1 MPNPFIENNI
11 RSLPMFNRLPP
22 EQVAVMS
29 EYITVMR
36 NEAGDVL
43 FRQGEPARGM
53 YHFVSGSAQLIQS
66 AGDGIERQI
75 GIIGAN
81 QYLNDAALIRIMNEA
96 ATLRVLETSIVLFI
110 ARERL
115 IQAVTE
121 HPELRPNLPANLVP
135 PTAPVPIAAIATATD
150 GKGRLFRE
158 QRENENIL
166 LDTRRHW
173 WAYARRA
180 WLPGIVAVISL
191 IVAFLMPSFLAGLT
205 VFGLGLIIPGLLM
218 LYFYFEWRNDHVII
232 TDQRVIRIERTIPTF
247 QTVVSEVAIG
257 SIQEV
262 QTDIVTSDPASH
274 FLGFG
279 TVTLKTA
286 GDAGNLRLTM
296 IPMPQ
301 KIQKL
306 IFDNRELYQKKASLQ
321 QRSVIRSEVDRIV
334 VGDTPA
340 ASQKSADQPDQV
352 VYRKHTLYRVQL
364 SLWPALLILFA
375 VGLIIVS
382 TISPSLRNT
391 PLVPVIGF
399 GLIVLGGAWLYWT
412 DWDWRHDMYIVGNDT
427 IQIIHRR
434 PLWLQNESDQISL
447 SKVDSVVSDQNG
459 LLQSIFDYG
468 NVKISLVGGD
478 PGSEKVFRSV
488 GEPQE
493 VQAEIAR
500 RQQQL
505 RTRNAAEAERRRRSE
520 IAEYLSVY
528 HESVGSAPPNQTPTP
543 QIPAANVPPSAP
555 PQARRILPAQPNAD
569 PPIPQ
574 VRDRTRPPHVP
585 RAKPDNN

>member
-11 RSLPMFNRLPP
+11 RSLPLFNRLLP

-29 EYITVMR
+29 EYVTVMR

-53 YHFVSGSAQLIQS
+53 YHFVSGSAQLIQT
-66 AGDGIERQI
+66 AGDGVERQI

-115 IQAVTE
+115 IQAVIE

-135 PTAPVPIAAIATATD
+135 PAAPISSVAAAPDAKT
-150 GKGRLFRE
+150 RLFRE

-166 LDTRRHW
+166 LDTRRHV
-173 WAYARRA
+173 WAYVGRV
-180 WLPGIVAVISL
+180 WLPGVVAFISL
-191 IVAFLMPSFLAGLT
+191 IVAFLMPSVLAGLT

-262 QTDIVTSDPASH
+262 KTDIVTSDPASR
-274 FLGFG
+274 FLDFG

-286 GDAGNLRLTM
+286 GDAGNLKLTM
-296 IPMPQ
+296 IPAPQ

-306 IFDNRELYQKKASLQ
+306 IFDNRELYQQKVSLQ

-334 VGDTPA
+334 GGDTPG
-340 ASQKSADQPDQV
+340 ASQKPAGQPDQV
-352 VYRKHTLYRVQL
+352 VYRKHILYRVQL

-382 TISPSLRNT
+382 TISPSLGNT
-391 PLVPVIGF
+391 PLLPVIGF
-399 GLIVLGGAWLYWT
+399 GLILVGGAWLYWT

-427 IQIIHRR
+427 IQLIHRR
-434 PLWLQNESDQISL
+434 PLWLQNESDQLSL

-459 LLQSIFDYG
+459 LLQSIFDFG

-528 HESVGSAPPNQTPTP
+528 HESVSGAPPDQAQAP
-543 QIPAANVPPSAP
+543 QIPAANEPPSAP
-555 PQARRILPAQPNAD
+555 PQARRILPAQPNTEQ
-569 PPIPQ
+569 PIPQ
-574 VRDRTRPPHVP
+574 VRDRTRPPNVP
-585 RAKPDNN
+585 RAKSDNK